1 MKKIMSYI
9 AITALVLTFTACGN
23 KDNEVVNNNL
33 SVEQE
38 QVNVEN
44 NVGQESNTEINNE
57 EVNKVEENKPAENKP
72 VENKPV
78 ENKPVEEK
86 PAENKP
92 EENKPVEEKPAENKP
107 EENKPVE
114 EKPVENKPVENKP
127 VEELPAEKPVEILT
141 KNATEILSEI
151 ITDSNFLVNAPF
163 TQEIDSEMSLTTIGL
178 DETQFN
184 TYVDNA
190 VMYESMM
197 MPSNQSLCIIKLKD
211 ATKGSEVK
219 QLVFDNCNPRK
230 WICMSAEYVL
240 VTDNG
245 QYVMLIMSTKD
256 NCNLLNNSFKNVLGS
271 ASEALERS
279 AE

>member
-1 MKKIMSYI
+1 MKKLMSYI

-33 SVEQE
+33 SLEQDQVNIENNTEQE
-38 QVNVEN
+38 N
-44 NVGQESNTEINNE
+44 NTEVNNE
-57 EVNKVEENKPAENKP
+57 EVNKVEENKP

-78 ENKPVEEK
+78 ENKPT
-86 PAENKP
+86 
-92 EENKPVEEKPAENKP
+92 
-107 EENKPVE
+107 E

-127 VEELPAEKPVEILT
+127 TEEKPVESKPVENNPVEELPAEKPAEILT

-151 ITDSNFLVNAPF
+151 ITNSSFSVNAPF

-178 DETQFN
+178 DENQFN
-184 TYVDNA
+184 TYVDDA
-190 VMYESMM
+190 GMYESMM